1 MALRIRNFVTAVFFL
16 LFAGTA
22 AHAQGFSG
30 LMSGSWWD
38 ASRAGEGQFIT
49 FESVAGRN
57 VAYLAYFTYSAEG
70 TATWHIGN
78 IDYAA
83 GSRRLDIPLV
93 IASGPRFGAAF
104 DPSALRTSSAG
115 TATLEFVSCTQMRM
129 RHTAM
134 PGVTLNLSRLVGPL
148 TGYPCSD
155 TAVASKL
162 VSGPSP
168 FAAGC
173 ESSAGTLY
181 VNAEVEPSLAA
192 NPGNPNHL
200 LAMWQQDRWSN
211 GSARGLVSAVS
222 FDGGATWSSRP
233 MAFSS
238 CGGGTQANG
247 GGFDRATDPWVSIG
261 PDGTAWAMSLSTT
274 GGIFATASAN
284 TMLVTRSADGGRTWG
299 ALVPLITDAGS
310 HFNDKNALIA
320 DPFDSRYVYAV
331 WDRLAS
337 AGGGPA
343 MFARTV
349 DAGATWEPARAI
361 YDPGAPAQ
369 TIGNVIVVPASGVLV
384 NVTLRLDDSGATRT
398 ASVLAMRSTDRGQ
411 TWFAPVRVADFFGI
425 GARDPETGTAI
436 RDGAIILQ
444 AAAGPDGSVHV
455 VWQDARFTL
464 GARDAVAYSRST
476 DGGLTWS
483 APVRVNPNAAVA
495 AFTPTVQVLA
505 DGTIGV
511 SYFDLR
517 DNTSDPVT
525 LLTGYFLA
533 RSGDGGRTWSE
544 TRLAAPFDLTTA
556 PNAGGLFLGDY
567 MGLAGAGGDFL
578 SLFVR
583 TTGDLANRNDVY
595 FARVAR
601 SASAKGTQEP
611 GEAKLQPSWMAEAAQ
626 PFEVAR
632 DWKARTSEAI
642 DLALK
647 RRGRPLP
654 R

>member
-1 MALRIRNFVTAVFFL
+1 MAPCIRNFVAAALFL
-16 LFAGTA
+16 LLAGPTA
-22 AHAQGFSG
+22 LAQGFSG

-57 VAYLAYFTYSAEG
+57 VAYLAYFTYTAEG

-83 GSRRLDIPLV
+83 GATRLDIPLV

-129 RHTAM
+129 RHSAM
-134 PGVTLNLSRLVGPL
+134 AGVTLNLTRLVGPL
-148 TGYPCSD
+148 NGYPCID
-155 TAVASKL
+155 TAVANKL

-173 ESSAGTLY
+173 SASGGTLY

-222 FDGGATWSSRP
+222 YDGGATWSSRP

-247 GGFDRATDPWVSIG
+247 GGFDRATDPWVSIA

-274 GGIFATASAN
+274 GGSFAAGSAN
-284 TMLVTRSADGGRTWG
+284 AMLVSRSTDGGRTWG
-299 ALVPLITDAGS
+299 ATVPLIADTAPY
-310 HFNDKNALIA
+310 FNDKNTLTA
-320 DPFDSRYVYAV
+320 DPYDSRYAYAV
-331 WDRLAS
+331 WDRLA
-337 AGGGPA
+337 ATGGGPA

-349 DAGATWEPARAI
+349 DGGATWEPARAI

-369 TIGNVIVVPASGVLV
+369 TIGNVIVVPAAGVLV
-384 NVTLRLDDSGATRT
+384 NVTLRLDESGSTRI

-425 GARDPETGTAI
+425 GARDPETGAGI
-436 RDGAIILQ
+436 RDGAIIVQ
-444 AAAGPDGSVHV
+444 AAAGTDGSVHV
-455 VWQDARFTL
+455 VWQDARFSS
-464 GARDAVAYSRST
+464 GARDAIAYSRST

-483 APVRVNPNAAVA
+483 TPVRVNPNAAVA
-495 AFTPTVQVLA
+495 AFTPAVQVLA
-505 DGTIGV
+505 DGTVGV

-517 DNTSDPVT
+517 DNTPDAAT
-525 LLTGYFLA
+525 LLAGYFLA

-544 TRLAAPFDLTTA
+544 TRLAAPFDLATA
-556 PNAGGLFLGDY
+556 PNAGGPFLGDY
-567 MGLAGAGGDFL
+567 MGLAKGGNDFL

-595 FARVAR
+595 FARAAR
-601 SASAKGTQEP
+601 SAAAKGA
-611 GEAKLQPSWMAEAAQ
+611 GEAAPQPGWTAEMAQ
-626 PFEVAR
+626 PFEVSR
-632 DWKARTSEAI
+632 DWKARTGEAI

-647 RRGRPLP
+647 RRGRPPP